1 MNPHGGGATTG
12 SAGAA
17 SELVIAW
24 AASMADTRRLSP
36 LTVSAY
42 AATIHRFLGFVA
54 GHLGRPVDPV
64 ALSSLGLTD
73 FRAYL
78 AVRRSADGLVNASVA
93 REIAAL
99 RTFFAFA
106 RSHGITSDGLTGL
119 ASPKRAARVPRPVTP
134 ADARALIAEVGNEAA
149 PWVAARDAAVLL
161 LLYGAG
167 LRIAEALALTGGAL
181 PLGPTLVVTGKRAK
195 TRIVPLLPVVRSGI
209 DAYVAACPWSP
220 SASAPLFRGVRG
232 GPLDAAVLRRTVA
245 AARVGLGLPAS
256 ATPHALRHSFAT
268 HLLACGADLRSI
280 QELLGHASLSSTQV
294 YTAVDA
300 AHLLDVYRHA
310 HPRA

>member
-1 MNPHGGGATTG
+1 MTGGGTGATALVGVWT
-12 SAGAA
+12 A
-17 SELVIAW
+17 SL
-24 AASMADTRRLSP
+24 ADARRLSP
-36 LTVSAY
+36 LTVKAY
-42 AATIHRFLGFVA
+42 AATLRRFLGFV
-54 GHLGRPVDPV
+54 GLHTGGPVDAA
-64 ALSSLGLTD
+64 ALSRLTTAD

-78 AVRRSADGLVNASVA
+78 SARRGDGLVNASVA
-93 REIAAL
+93 REVAAL

-106 RSHGITSDGLTGL
+106 RGHGVGGDAL
-119 ASPKRAARVPRPVTP
+119 ADIATPKRAPRVPRPVAP
-134 ADARALIAEVGNEAA
+134 ADAKALIADVGEGASA
-149 PWVAARDAAVLL
+149 PWVAARDAAILL

-167 LRIAEALALTGGAL
+167 LRVAEALALTGGAL
-181 PLGPTLVVTGKRAK
+181 PLGETLVVTGKRAK
-195 TRIVPLLPVVRSGI
+195 TRIVPLLPVVRAGI
-209 DAYVAACPWSP
+209 EHYAAICPWP
-220 SASAPLFRGVRG
+220 LTTSAPLFRGVRG
-232 GPLDAAVLRRTVA
+232 GGLDSGIVRRTMA

-268 HLLACGADLRSI
+268 HLLARGADLRAI

>member
-1 MNPHGGGATTG
+1 MSDP
-12 SAGAA
+12 
-17 SELVIAW
+17 SELATALVVRW
-24 AASMADTRRLSP
+24 TASLADTRRLSP
-36 LTVSAY
+36 LTVKAY
-42 AATIHRFLGFVA
+42 AATLHRFVTFVTVHTGIRA
-54 GHLGRPVDPV
+54 SVTG
-64 ALSSLGLTD
+64 LSRLTLPD

-78 AVRRSADGLVNASVA
+78 AARRADGLVNASIA
-93 REIAAL
+93 REVAAL

-106 RSHGITSDGLTGL
+106 ANHGVANTELAGL
-119 ASPKRAARVPRPVTP
+119 ATPKRAARVPRPVAP
-134 ADARALIAEVGNEAA
+134 ADAKALISDVNDAA
-149 PWVAARDAAVLL
+149 TVPWIAARDSAILL

-167 LRIAEALALTGGAL
+167 LRVAEALALTGSAL
-181 PLGPTLVVTGKRAK
+181 PLGATLTVTGKRAK
-195 TRIVPLLPVVRSGI
+195 TRIVPLLPVVRTGI
-209 DAYVAACPWSP
+209 EAYVAQCSWPMTAN
-220 SASAPLFRGVRG
+220 APLFKGLRG
-232 GPLDAAVLRRTVA
+232 GRLDSGIVRRTMA

-268 HLLACGADLRSI
+268 HLLARGADLRSI

>member
-1 MNPHGGGATTG
+1 VTGGGESAT
-12 SAGAA
+12 A
-17 SELVIAW
+17 LVVAW

-36 LTVSAY
+36 LTVAAY
-42 AATIHRFLGFVA
+42 AATLHRFVAFVR
-54 GHLGRPVDPV
+54 GHTGGPVD
-64 ALSSLGLTD
+64 AATLSGLTLAD

-78 AVRRSADGLVNASVA
+78 ALRRSTDGLVNASIA

-106 RSHGITSDGLTGL
+106 RGHGVTGDELAGL
-119 ASPKRAARVPRPVTP
+119 ASPKRAARVPRPVAP
-134 ADARALIAEVGNEAA
+134 ADARALITDVGDTASA
-149 PWVAARDAAVLL
+149 PWVAARDAAILL

-167 LRIAEALALTGGAL
+167 LRIAEALGLTGSAV
-181 PLGPTLVVTGKRAK
+181 PLGETLVVTGKRAK
-195 TRIVPLLPVVRSGI
+195 TRIVPLLPVVRAGVE
-209 DAYVAACPWSP
+209 AYVAQCPWP
-220 SASAPLFRGVRG
+220 LAASAPLFRGVRG
-232 GPLDAAVLRRTVA
+232 GPLDAAVLRRTMAV
-245 AARVGLGLPAS
+245 ARVGLGLPAS

-268 HLLACGADLRSI
+268 HLLARGADLRSI